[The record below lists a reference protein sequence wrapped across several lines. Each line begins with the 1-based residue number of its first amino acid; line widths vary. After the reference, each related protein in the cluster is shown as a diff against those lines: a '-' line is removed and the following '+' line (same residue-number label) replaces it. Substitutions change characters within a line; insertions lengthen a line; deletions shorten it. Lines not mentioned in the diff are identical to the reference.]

1 MIDAKTEDVVIRHPE
16 SKTTRRGIQTGE
28 VRDRILC
35 VDDEP
40 NVLEGL
46 QLHLERLYSMSTA
59 TSGAEALGLL
69 DREGP
74 YAVVI
79 SDMRMPAMDGAAFL
93 GEVRQRFPDTVRLLL
108 TGHADVNSAVA
119 AVNEGQIFRF
129 LTKPCPPAALL
140 AAVQA
145 ANDQYRLVTAE
156 RVLLEETLHGSIK
169 ALTDVLA
176 LTQPLAFGRGM
187 RLRKSVAELA
197 RKIDMKER
205 WQIEVAA
212 MLSQIGCAT
221 LPAETVEK
229 FYFGQDLSEDER
241 KQVSQLPHVAERLLG
256 NIPRL
261 EAVRAMLLGAGEG
274 GHATSPLATQGAQM
288 LRIALDCDVLESQGL
303 SIQAALG
310 TMRGREK
317 RYDSALLEAFAEVRG
332 SVDQADQKEEI
343 KELPL
348 RSLRV
353 GMVLLSDLYMQN
365 GMLLAVRGYEI
376 TPGFEERAKNWRPG
390 SVREPVRVMI
400 RP

>member
-1 MIDAKTEDVVIRHPE
+1 MIDAKPE
-16 SKTTRRGIQTGE
+16 VAPNGHAASETAKRGGLARE
-28 VRDRILC
+28 VRARVLC

-40 NVLEGL
+40 KVLEGL
-46 QLHLERLYSMSTA
+46 RLHLERLYQVSTA

-74 YAVVI
+74 YALVI
-79 SDMRMPAMDGAAFL
+79 SDMRMPVMTGAAFL
-93 GEVRQRFPDTVRLLL
+93 AQVRQQFPDTVRLLL

-140 AAVQA
+140 EAVHA
-145 ANDQYRLVTAE
+145 ANEQYRLITAE

-176 LTQPLAFGRGM
+176 LTQPMAFGRAM
-187 RLRKSVAELA
+187 RIRRSVADLA
-197 RKIDMKER
+197 KRIAMKEC

-212 MLSQIGCAT
+212 MLSQIGCVT

-229 FYFGQDLSEDER
+229 LYYGQDLSEDER
-241 KQVSQLPHVAERLLG
+241 KQLHQLPHVAERLLG

-261 EAVRAMLLGAGEG
+261 EAVRAILLGTVEG
-274 GHATSPLATQGAQM
+274 GHATSPLARQGAQM

-303 SIQAALG
+303 SVAAALD
-310 TMRGREK
+310 TLRGREG
-317 RYDSALLEAFAEVRG
+317 RYDAVLLEAFAEVRG
-332 SVDQADQKEEI
+332 GADQKQEI
-343 KELPL
+343 RELSL

-353 GMVLLSDLYMQN
+353 GMVLLNDLYMQN
-365 GMLLAVRGYEI
+365 GMLLAVRGYEV
-376 TPGFEERAKNWRPG
+376 TEGFVERARNWRPG
-390 SVREPVRVMI
+390 SVREPIRVIVR
-400 RP
+400 P

>member
-1 MIDAKTEDVVIRHPE
+1 MINAKPE
-16 SKTTRRGIQTGE
+16 VAPNGHTASETVRREARAGE
-28 VRDRILC
+28 VPARILC
-35 VDDEP
+35 VDDEA

-46 QLHLERLYSMSTA
+46 RLHLERHYRVSTA
-59 TSGAEALGLL
+59 TSGVEALGLL

-93 GEVRQRFPDTVRLLL
+93 GEVRQRFPGTVRLLL

-140 AAVQA
+140 SAVQA
-145 ANDQYRLVTAE
+145 AYEQYRLVTAE

-176 LTQPLAFGRGM
+176 LTQPLAFGRAM
-187 RLRKSVAELA
+187 RIRKSVAELA

-212 MLSQIGCAT
+212 MLSQIGFAT

-229 FYFGQDLSEDER
+229 FYYGQDLSEEER
-241 KQVSQLPHVAERLLG
+241 RQVSQVPHVAERLLG

-274 GHATSPLATQGAQM
+274 GHATSPLAAQGAQM
-288 LRIALDCDVLESQGL
+288 LRIAFDCDVLESQGL
-303 SIQAALG
+303 SLQAALG
-310 TMRGREK
+310 TMRGRGN
-317 RYDSALLEAFAEVRG
+317 RYDGALLEAFAEVRG
-332 SVDQADQKEEI
+332 SADQKEEI
-343 KELPL
+343 RELPL

-353 GMVLLSDLYMQN
+353 GMVLLNDLYMQN
-365 GMLLAVRGYEI
+365 GMLLAVRGYEV
-376 TPGFEERAKNWRPG
+376 TPGFVERARNWRSG
-390 SVREPVRVMI
+390 TVREPVRVMI

>member
-1 MIDAKTEDVVIRHPE
+1 MIDAKPE
-16 SKTTRRGIQTGE
+16 VASNGHTASATVRRE
-28 VRDRILC
+28 VPARILC

-46 QLHLERLYSMSTA
+46 RLHLERHYRVSTA
-59 TSGAEALGLL
+59 TSGAEALELL
-69 DREGP
+69 DRDGP

-79 SDMRMPAMDGAAFL
+79 SDMRMPSMDGAAFL
-93 GEVRQRFPDTVRLLL
+93 GQVRQRFPDTVRLLL

-140 AAVQA
+140 SAVQA
-145 ANDQYRLVTAE
+145 TNDQYRLVTAE

-176 LTQPLAFGRGM
+176 LTQPLAFGRAM
-187 RLRKSVAELA
+187 RIRKSVAELA
-197 RKIDMKER
+197 RKIGMEER

-212 MLSQIGCAT
+212 MLSQIGFAT

-229 FYFGQDLSEDER
+229 FYYGQDLSEEER
-241 KQVSQLPHVAERLLG
+241 RQVSQLPHVAERLLG

-274 GHATSPLATQGAQM
+274 GHATSPLAAQGAQM
-288 LRIALDCDVLESQGL
+288 LRIAFDCDALESQGL
-303 SIQAALG
+303 SPQVALD
-310 TMRGREK
+310 TMRGRGN
-317 RYDSALLEAFAEVRG
+317 RYDGALLEVFAEVRG
-332 SVDQADQKEEI
+332 SVDQKEEI

-353 GMVLLSDLYMQN
+353 GMILVNDLYMKN
-365 GMLLAVRGYEI
+365 GMLLAVRGYEV
-376 TPGFEERAKNWRPG
+376 TPGFVERARNWHPG
-390 SVREPVRVMI
+390 TVREPVRVMI